1 VNKVRTIVALGVWAY
16 MIVAV
21 LAEVEAFY
29 ARYAYSTTATVV
41 SILATSQAVAV
52 VLFYMQLKDEPGSLR
67 LFALIPI
74 MFLSALLIAMLA
86 TLG

>member
-1 VNKVRTIVALGVWAY
+1 MVL
-16 MIVAV
+16 AV

-29 ARYAYSTTATVV
+29 AVPVYSTVATVV
-41 SILATSQAVAV
+41 TILATSQAVAII
-52 VLFYMQLKDEPGSLR
+52 LFYMQLKEEPGSLR

-86 TLG
+86 SLG

>member
-1 VNKVRTIVALGVWAY
+1 
-16 MIVAV
+16 MMVAV
-21 LAEVEAFY
+21 IAEVEAFY
-29 ARYAYSTTATVV
+29 MLGAFSTVASVV
-41 SILATSQAVAV
+41 MILATSQAVAV

-86 TLG
+86 SLG

>member
-1 VNKVRTIVALGVWAY
+1 MML
-16 MIVAV
+16 AV
-21 LAEVEAFY
+21 LTEVFSFY
-29 ARYAYSTTATVV
+29 KIADYSSMATVV
-41 SILATSQAVAV
+41 SILATSQAVAI

-86 TLG
+86 SLG

>member
-1 VNKVRTIVALGVWAY
+1 MRTSIALAVWAY
-16 MIVAV
+16 MVLAV

-29 ARYAYSTTATVV
+29 MIAAYSTAAAVIT
-41 SILATSQAVAV
+41 ILATSQAVAV

-74 MFLSALLIAMLA
+74 MFLSALFVALLA
-86 TLG
+86 SLG

>member
-1 VNKVRTIVALGVWAY
+1 MKTSVAIGVWAY
-16 MIVAV
+16 MVLAV
-21 LAEVEAFY
+21 LTEVFAFY
-29 ARYAYSTTATVV
+29 RIANYPTMATVV
-41 SILATSQAVAV
+41 SILATSQAAAI

-86 TLG
+86 SLG

>member
-1 VNKVRTIVALGVWAY
+1 MKTPVALGVWGY
-16 MIVAV
+16 MMLAVIAEV
-21 LAEVEAFY
+21 LAFY
-29 ARYAYSTTATVV
+29 WIPAYSTRATVV

-86 TLG
+86 SLG

>member
-1 VNKVRTIVALGVWAY
+1 MKSFVALGVWLY
-16 MIVAV
+16 MVVAV

-29 ARYAYSTTATVV
+29 AINVYSTVATVV
-41 SILATSQAVAV
+41 TILATSQAVAI

-86 TLG
+86 SLG

>member
-1 VNKVRTIVALGVWAY
+1 MRNILAVGVWAY
-16 MIVAV
+16 MMIAV
-21 LAEVEAFY
+21 LAEVETFY
-29 ARYAYSTTATVV
+29 MIHVYSTVATVAT
-41 SILATSQAVAV
+41 ILATSQAVAV

-86 TLG
+86 SLG

>member
-1 VNKVRTIVALGVWAY
+1 MRTSIALAVWAY
-16 MIVAV
+16 MVVAV

-29 ARYAYSTTATVV
+29 MITAYSTAAAVIT
-41 SILATSQAVAV
+41 ILATSQAVAV

-74 MFLSALLIAMLA
+74 MFLSALFIALLA
-86 TLG
+86 SLG

>member
-1 VNKVRTIVALGVWAY
+1 MKTWVAVGVWAY
-16 MIVAV
+16 MMVAV
-21 LAEVEAFY
+21 VAEVLVFY
-29 ARYAYSTTATVV
+29 LVSSFSTVATAVTV
-41 SILATSQAVAV
+41 LAASQAVAV

-86 TLG
+86 SLG

>member
-1 VNKVRTIVALGVWAY
+1 MRTWVALGVWAY
-16 MIVAV
+16 TMLAV
-21 LAEVEAFY
+21 LAEVAAFTY
-29 ARYAYSTTATVV
+29 RASFGAAAAEILV
-41 SILATSQAVAV
+41 LATSQAVAI

-86 TLG
+86 SLG

>member
-1 VNKVRTIVALGVWAY
+1 
-16 MIVAV
+16 MVAV
-21 LAEVEAFY
+21 LAEVETFY
-29 ARYAYSTTATVV
+29 MVSVYSTAAAVIT
-41 SILATSQAVAV
+41 ILATSQAVAI

-86 TLG
+86 SLG

>member
-1 VNKVRTIVALGVWAY
+1 MRTWVALGVWAY
-16 MIVAV
+16 MVIAV
-21 LAEVEAFY
+21 LAEVESFY
-29 ARYAYSTTATVV
+29 LLPVFSTEAAVV
-41 SILATSQAVAV
+41 LVLAASQAVAV

-86 TLG
+86 SLG